1 MREWITGR
9 QPVYETLRAARRQAA
24 RLWIAQNTEE
34 KARLADILH
43 LAESKQI
50 PIERVPRSRLD
61 PLAQNHQGVA
71 LQTSAY
77 PYETLPD
84 ILEFA
89 AQSGEPPFLLLLDT
103 LQDPQNLGT
112 LLRTAEAVGIH
123 GVLLP
128 LRRTAT
134 VTPAVVSASSGAS
147 EHLRIAQVNLAQAIQ
162 TLKQADIWVVGLDG
176 SETAQLPQRIRLDGP
191 LALVVGSEG
200 QGMRSLVMQSCDFL
214 MQLPMR
220 GRIESLNAA
229 VAGSVALYLAW
240 QSRGFSLKTIDARNE
255 S

>member
-24 RLWIAQNTEE
+24 RLWVAQGTEQ
-34 KARLADILH
+34 KARLADILQ
-43 LAESKQI
+43 LAETKKIS
-50 PIERVPRSRLD
+50 IERVPRNRLEAF
-61 PLAQNHQGVA
+61 AQNHQGVA

-77 PYETLPD
+77 PYQTLPD
-84 ILEFA
+84 ILDFA
-89 AQSGEPPFLLLLDT
+89 TQSGEPPFLLLLDT
-103 LQDPQNLGT
+103 LQNPQNLGT

-162 TLKQADIWVVGLDG
+162 TLKQADIWVVGLESG
-176 SETAQLPQRIRLDGP
+176 KSAQPPQRIRLDGA

-220 GRIESLNAA
+220 GKIESLNAA

-240 QSRGFSLKTIDARNE
+240 QSRGFSIFN
-255 S
+255 